1 LLFWAAPV
9 NAVCTHRLPQLR
21 PPVAGEAVC
30 GRSADDIADETL
42 FKEAHVGTETHPG
55 QRPAGP
61 KHAWMN
67 GYTVFAVSIMLVLG
81 LWQVLAGLTAVVHD
95 GLYVTTTTYTY
106 AFNTSVWGWLVVLLG
121 VLIAGTGIAVLQG
134 RSWGDTAAI
143 VLACLIMVANF
154 LLIPYYPIWPLLI
167 IALAITLL
175 WALTTPGRE
184 VA

>member
-9 NAVCTHRLPQLR
+9 NVVCTHRLPRLR

-30 GRSADDIADETL
+30 GRSADDISDETL
-42 FKEAHVGTETHPG
+42 CKEAHVGTETHPA
-55 QRPAGP
+55 QRRAGP

-81 LWQVLAGLTAVVHD
+81 LWQVLAGLTAVVRD
-95 GLYVTTTTYTY
+95 RLYVTTATSTY
-106 AFNTSVWGWLVVLLG
+106 AFDISAWGWTAVLLG

-134 RSWGDTAAI
+134 RSWGDATAI
-143 VLACLIMVANF
+143 VLACLIVVANF
-154 LLIPYYPIWPLLI
+154 LLIPFYPIWPLLI

-175 WALTTPGRE
+175 WALTTSGRE

>member
-1 LLFWAAPV
+1 M
-9 NAVCTHRLPQLR
+9 
-21 PPVAGEAVC
+21 
-30 GRSADDIADETL
+30 
-42 FKEAHVGTETHPG
+42 GTETHPG
-55 QRPAGP
+55 QRRAGP

-81 LWQVLAGLTAVVHD
+81 LWQVLAGLTAVVRD

-154 LLIPYYPIWPLLI
+154 LLIPFYPIWPLLI